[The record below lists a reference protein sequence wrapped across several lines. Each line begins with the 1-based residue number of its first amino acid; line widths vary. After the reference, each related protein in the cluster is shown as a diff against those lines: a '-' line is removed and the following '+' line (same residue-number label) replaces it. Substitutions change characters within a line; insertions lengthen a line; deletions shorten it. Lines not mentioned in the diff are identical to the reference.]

1 MREMEQGRKR
11 SQREKESERDG
22 AREKAFTERES
33 VRERGGGG
41 QSEWWI
47 RQTSR

>member
-22 AREKAFTERES
+22 AREKAFTERE
-33 VRERGGGG
+33 RE
-41 QSEWWI
+41 
-47 RQTSR
+47 